1 MEYTKEAMDALGA
14 DLAKILGTYITD
26 RSLLELQWLRNLR
39 QYRGI
44 YDPEVEAKIDKARS
58 RAYPRD
64 TRVKVKG
71 GVAKMMEMMFPSQEK
86 NWTLEPSPN
95 PTIPKD
101 VLDQILLKAQ
111 EEVQADASIDAN
123 ELIERRIR
131 EHAKKKAELM
141 EAEINDQL
149 SDAGIDYPQLCKRV
163 VRSGY
168 IYGPGIVR
176 SPMVRKQEER
186 TWVQNPTTGTFES
199 VTKTVRRPYPEFV
212 RIWDC
217 YPDLAAKTWEE
228 QEMIF
233 ERFVLSRSRFRQ
245 LADRPDFGERKAE
258 IIEYLKTHTTG
269 NYTAKTYETALRE
282 IERTS
287 EVSNQQNRHF
297 EVYRALGFVS
307 GHKLRDCGIKLT
319 EEELSDVVFVDV
331 WFIDNVVI
339 KARKAAFGERPSDQY
354 HAFIPTED
362 EDCGLTGIGLPE
374 EVRDSQ
380 MSLCASTRAM
390 LDNMAATAGPIL
402 EVNKSL
408 LPRGKQ
414 AIGDIHAF
422 MVIEREGDMAEAQYP
437 AVRAIKTDS
446 HIAEIQSIITMQ
458 RQQLDIE
465 SNLPAYTMGAMQ
477 NQPLGEAFR
486 TSNNMS
492 MMMGSANMVTKD
504 TVRAFDKF
512 NASVIRSLLL
522 WNMRFN
528 PNDALKGDFNVVPKG
543 NLSLVAKEVRGAA
556 LDQFMMSL
564 DQEEKAMLDKYG
576 LLIDRLKSRDLPTD
590 RVLPRNEALKIVDG
604 LRAAAAKASEVEQG
618 LTAAKAS
625 KEQAAAN
632 KMDVDSEVTAASAD
646 AVMQEIMSRIEA
658 NMANARSVEDKHQ
671 MENLK
676 VLLSTIKSGG
686 SGGADNTRATE
697 AA

>member
-1 MEYTKEAMDALGA
+1 MEYNKEQIEALGVH
-14 DLAKILGTYITD
+14 LAKLLASYITD
-26 RSLLELQWLRNLR
+26 RYHLELQWLRNLR

-44 YDPEVEAKIDKARS
+44 YDPEIEKKMVPARS
-58 RAYPRD
+58 KAYPRD

-95 PTIPKD
+95 PTIPKEA
-101 VLDQILLKAQ
+101 LDSILLQ
-111 EEVQADASIDAN
+111 VRDELEEGADVD

-131 EHAKKKAELM
+131 EYAKKKAELM
-141 EAEINDQL
+141 EAEISDQL

-168 IYGPGIVR
+168 LYGPGIVR

-186 TWVQNPTTGTFES
+186 TWKLDEATGEFKAE
-199 VTKTVRRPYPEFV
+199 TKTVRRPYPEFV

-228 QEMIF
+228 QEMMF
-233 ERFVLSRSRFRQ
+233 ERFVLSRNRLRE
-245 LADRPDFGERKAE
+245 LADRNDFMAERIKD
-258 IIEYLKTHTTG
+258 YLRDHTSG

-282 IERTS
+282 IEKTS
-287 EVSNQQNRHF
+287 NLADQQARHY

-307 GHKLRDCGIKLT
+307 GHQLQACGI
-319 EEELSDVVFVDV
+319 ELSEAELADDVFVDV

-339 KARKAAFGERPSDQY
+339 KAQKSAFGDRPSDQY
-354 HAFIPTED
+354 HAFIYTED

-380 MSLCASTRAM
+380 MTLCASTRAM
-390 LDNMAATAGPIL
+390 MDNMAACCGPIF
-402 EVNKSL
+402 EVNESL
-408 LPRGKQ
+408 LASGRKT
-414 AIGDIHAF
+414 IGDIHAF
-422 MVIEREGDMAEAQYP
+422 MVIPREGDMTDAQHP
-437 AVRAIKTDS
+437 AVRPIQTNS
-446 HIAEIQSIITMQ
+446 HIPEIQSIINMQ

-512 NASVIRSLLL
+512 NASVIRSMLK
-522 WNMRFN
+522 WNMQFN
-528 PNDALKGDFNVVPKG
+528 TNEKLKGDFYVVPKG

-556 LDQFMMSL
+556 LDQFMLSL
-564 DQEEKAMLDKYG
+564 DPEEKAMLDKYG
-576 LLIDRLKSRDLPTD
+576 LLIDRLKSRDLPAD
-590 RVLPRNEALKIVDG
+590 RVLPRNEAQKIVDG
-604 LRAAAAKASEVEQG
+604 LRAAASKASEVEQG
-618 LTAAKAS
+618 FTMAKTAKD
-625 KEQAAAN
+625 QAAA
-632 KMDVDSEVTAASAD
+632 KKLDIDAEVTAASAD
-646 AVMQEIMSRIEA
+646 AVMQEIVSRIEA
-658 NMANARSVEDKHQ
+658 NMANARSVEDRHQ

-676 VLLSTIKSGG
+676 VLLSTLKPEGKSG
-686 SGGADNTRATE
+686 ATNRRDTE
-697 AA
+697 TA